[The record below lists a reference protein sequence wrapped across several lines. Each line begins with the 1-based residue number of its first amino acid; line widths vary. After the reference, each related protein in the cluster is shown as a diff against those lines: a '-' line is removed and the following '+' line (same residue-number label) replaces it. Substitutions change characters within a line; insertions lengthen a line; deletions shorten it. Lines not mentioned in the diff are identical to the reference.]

1 MQTHPREARS
11 QTAQGPRLAAILLVS
26 RQRADSLS
34 TVSPTT
40 PRRSEV
46 RVFTLFESHPARW
59 FTHHELA
66 EEGKAAP
73 RTVRAYTV
81 KLVRLGLLDVAE
93 VWPGH
98 RYRLR
103 EKPEKRNI
111 AYHQRLKAAQAVFGG
126 K

>member
-1 MQTHPREARS
+1 MT
-11 QTAQGPRLAAILLVS
+11 GYVCGVS
-26 RQRADSLS
+26 WLRPVYLGMTERNEISAH
-34 TVSPTT
+34 
-40 PRRSEV
+40 EV
-46 RVFTLFESHPARW
+46 RVFTLFEGHPTRW
-59 FTHHELA
+59 FTHRELA

-103 EKPEKRNI
+103 EKPEKRNT
-111 AYHQRLKAAQAVFGG
+111 AYHQRLKAAQAVFSG